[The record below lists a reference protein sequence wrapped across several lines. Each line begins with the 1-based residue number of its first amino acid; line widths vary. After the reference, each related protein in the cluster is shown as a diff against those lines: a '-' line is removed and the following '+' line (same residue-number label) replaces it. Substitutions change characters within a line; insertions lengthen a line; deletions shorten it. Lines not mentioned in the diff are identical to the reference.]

1 MGSEKQRAVLRSFLV
16 HLDRDTRYTLMLH
29 YVDQLTPREI
39 SMVLDRSYAWVM
51 DTLTRLEDEVR
62 QLIPHSAP
70 ATVAPAPAPA
80 PAREPAAAWFN
91 DRHRLLSF
99 D

>member
-1 MGSEKQRAVLRSFLV
+1 MGSKQQRAVLRGFLGQ
-16 HLDRDTRYTLMLH
+16 LDRDDRYTLMLH

-51 DTLTRLEDEVR
+51 ATLARLEDEVHLLMSSPPKR
-62 QLIPHSAP
+62 
-70 ATVAPAPAPA
+70 
-80 PAREPAAAWFN
+80 PAASAMRR
-91 DRHRLLSF
+91 DRHRLLSL